1 LATRVTSRKTLTSRE
16 VRSTRAVELIE
27 VVPAHMRNRKFS
39 CGVDVALAAVGRRWR
54 AVVLERLAEQPT
66 GFAALRRRIPGISE
80 KMLTAALA
88 DLRAAGFVQR
98 TELRQRPLEVRY
110 VLTDDG
116 GKMSAALAVLRD
128 WGVAHARQHGLT
140 IG

>member
-1 LATRVTSRKTLTSRE
+1 
-16 VRSTRAVELIE
+16 
-27 VVPAHMRNRKFS
+27 MRNRRFS
-39 CGVDVALAAVGRRWR
+39 GGVDVALATLGGRWR
-54 AVVLERLAEQPT
+54 ALVLERLAEQPT

-88 DLRAAGFVQR
+88 DLRAAGFVER
-98 TELRQRPLEVRY
+98 MEVRQRPLEVRY
-110 VLTDDG
+110 LVTDDG
-116 GKMSAALAVLRD
+116 SRISAALAILRD

>member
-1 LATRVTSRKTLTSRE
+1 MSRGVAYPRGVLIG
-16 VRSTRAVELIE
+16 AV
-27 VVPAHMRNRKFS
+27 PPYMRNRGFS
-39 CGVDVALAAVGRRWR
+39 CGVDVALAALGGRWR
-54 AVVLERLAEQPT
+54 AVVLERLKEEPT

-110 VLTDDG
+110 AVTDDG
-116 GKMSAALAVLRD
+116 STISAALAVLRD
-128 WGVAHARQHGLT
+128 WGVAYAQQHGLT